1 MKYQKEGEKKSN
13 YFLPSLVVIQLHWDY
28 STKEYDFN
36 TCICMVYTSISSSIK
51 TSRQNKQINQLT

>member
-1 MKYQKEGEKKSN
+1 MKYQKESEKKSN

-36 TCICMVYTSISSSIK
+36 TCICMV
-51 TSRQNKQINQLT
+51 